1 MKGSKINREQMER
14 YRREGSWG
22 TRTLADCWEE
32 AVERYPDREYV
43 VDDRGNR
50 YTYAGLDEKASRVAA
65 YLVSQGIGPGDV
77 VSFQIPIWSEF
88 VIVTVAVLK
97 AGAVVNPM
105 GMCFQGEELSFLLN
119 LAESKI
125 YLCPTWFHKTDYEA
139 NILAVREAVPS
150 LRDVVLLENIQ
161 PKKSSLRT
169 LEETLEEYGP
179 KLSPQSCGALAQAPA
194 SGAPGQKAGQ
204 DKGERKTASP
214 KGERSSDGNGPSGGN
229 GSSGGNR
236 LSAEGWSKV
245 FKERRAFVESDDV
258 ALLLCTSGTTRGTKA
273 VMLTHNNLIF
283 SEASFNRELGLGKDD
298 IMFMPAPLN
307 HATGFNHGLI
317 APMLMGAKVV
327 LQERFDCPK
336 AIDYMDREGCT
347 YSMGATPFIYDI
359 LKELDQTGKELSSL
373 RFYLCGG
380 APVPGAMVQ
389 RAWGHK
395 ILLCEV
401 YGSTES
407 CPHVYVHPEEALAL
421 NGTTS
426 GRPVEGVEVR
436 LVDDQ
441 GRDVPVG
448 TPGEEI
454 SRGPNV
460 FVGYLKDKAAT
471 DQSLDDEGWFYSGD
485 ICVGDEKG
493 NIRVIGRKK
502 DMIVRGGENLNANDI
517 NNDIE
522 GCPGVADHTVIG
534 MPDDRLGERICAY
547 LVLEPGTEKVT
558 REDVIEHFKRQKIN
572 KRYWPER
579 VEIIDRLPR
588 TDSGKVKK
596 YLLVED
602 IKKRMLQDPAEP
614 AAYVDHCQG

>member
-14 YRREGSWG
+14 YRREGAWG

-32 AVERYPDREYV
+32 AVREYPDREYV

-88 VIVTVAVLK
+88 VITTVAVLK
-97 AGAVVNPM
+97 VGAVVNPM
-105 GMCFQGEELSFLLN
+105 GMCFEGEELKFLLN
-119 LAESKI
+119 LSESRL
-125 YLCPTWFHKTDYEA
+125 YLCPTWYHKTDYEA
-139 NILAVREAVPS
+139 DILAVREAVPS
-150 LRDVVLLENIQ
+150 LKDVVLLENIRPRKSGCRTFAEVLEAFSPERSGQSAKGLGQ
-161 PKKSSLRT
+161 PAK
-169 LEETLEEYGP
+169 G
-179 KLSPQSCGALAQAPA
+179 
-194 SGAPGQKAGQ
+194 PGQSVKGLGQ
-204 DKGERKTASP
+204 PAK
-214 KGERSSDGNGPSGGN
+214 
-229 GSSGGNR
+229 
-236 LSAEGWSKV
+236 
-245 FKERRAFVESDDV
+245 RRTPVTSDDV
-258 ALLLCTSGTTRGTKA
+258 ALLLCTSGTTRGTKE

-283 SEASFNRELGLGKDD
+283 SEASFNRELGLSKED
-298 IMFMPAPLN
+298 IMFMPAPLD

-336 AIDYMDREGCT
+336 ALELMEREGCT

-359 LKELDQTGKELSSL
+359 LKELDQTRRELPSL

-395 ILLCEV
+395 ILLFNV
-401 YGSTES
+401 TATTES
-407 CPHVYVHPEEALAL
+407 CPHVYVHPQEALVL

-426 GRPVEGVEVR
+426 GRPVAGVEVR

-460 FVGYLKDKAAT
+460 FVGYLKDPAAT

-547 LVLEPGTEKVT
+547 LVLEPGVESVT
-558 REDVIEHFKRQKIN
+558 REDVIEHFKRQKVN

-579 VEIIDRLPR
+579 VEIIDELPR

-602 IKKRMLQDPAEP
+602 IKKRMQEDPAAGP
-614 AAYVDHCQG
+614 GAYVDHCQG

>member
-1 MKGSKINREQMER
+1 MKGSKIDREQMER

-32 AVERYPDREYV
+32 AVRKYPDREYV

-50 YTYAGLDEKASRVAA
+50 YTYAGLDEKAGRVAA

-88 VIVTVAVLK
+88 VITTVAVLK
-97 AGAVVNPM
+97 VGAVVNPM
-105 GMCFQGEELSFLLN
+105 GMCFQGEELEHLLN
-119 LAESKI
+119 LSESKI

-150 LRDVVLLENIQ
+150 LQDVVLLENIR
-161 PKKSSLRT
+161 PRKSGLRT
-169 LEETLEEYGP
+169 FEEVLEAYGR
-179 KLSPQSCGALAQAPA
+179 KGPA
-194 SGAPGQKAGQ
+194 
-204 DKGERKTASP
+204 
-214 KGERSSDGNGPSGGN
+214 RSAKVS
-229 GSSGGNR
+229 GSSAFGVSGPEGTDQDGEGP
-236 LSAEGWSKV
+236 AEQVEGRDGR
-245 FKERRAFVESDDV
+245 ERRASVESDDV
-258 ALLLCTSGTTRGTKA
+258 ALLLCTSGTTRGTKE
-273 VMLTHNNLIF
+273 VMLTHDNLIF
-283 SEASFNRELGLGKDD
+283 SETSFNRELGLGMDD

-336 AIDYMDREGCT
+336 AIDYMEREGCT

-389 RAWGHK
+389 RAWSHK

-426 GRPVEGVEVR
+426 GRPIQGVEVR

-460 FVGYLKDKAAT
+460 FVGYLKDQAAT

-485 ICVGDEKG
+485 ICVGDDKG

-547 LVLEPGTEKVT
+547 LVLEPGVETVT
-558 REDVIEHFKRQKIN
+558 HEDVIRHFKQQKIN

-579 VEIIDRLPR
+579 VEIIDALPR

-602 IKKRMLQDPAEP
+602 IKKRMQKDPAGTP
-614 AAYVDHCQG
+614 VYVDHCQG